1 MWSINSEDASWI
13 PRDST
18 LNYEAY
24 KKWYFDLNKQFNP
37 VKFDPTIWA
46 NYAKKAGMQYVVFT
60 AKHHDGFALFDT
72 KQSEYKVTNAAVPF
86 SSNPKANIVKEVFSA
101 FRNEGFMIG
110 AYFSKPDWHSEY
122 YWWPRYATPD
132 RNNNYDI
139 RLHPQ
144 RWQQFKQFTYNQIN
158 ELMSDYGA
166 VDILWLDGGWV
177 RPKATVNEEVLSWG
191 APIPAW
197 DQDIDM
203 PKIAKMARAKQ
214 PGLIMVD
221 RTVHGEYENYQ
232 TPEQKIPERPLS
244 YPWETCMT
252 MGNAWGYVPNDTY
265 KSTNTLI
272 HLLIDIVAKG
282 GNFLLDVGPKPDGT
296 FPDVVLQR
304 LTEVALWMDIN
315 KEAIYA
321 TEPIAP
327 YKTANVCFTKSKNGN
342 MYALYLVDENSEVPV
357 RIILKS
363 VPKMPKRISLLGV
376 KSVLKWKQVGNGVEI
391 ILPKEVMGLKHALV
405 FKIN

>member
-1 MWSINSEDASWI
+1 
-13 PRDST
+13 
-18 LNYEAY
+18 
-24 KKWYFDLNKQFNP
+24 
-37 VKFDPTIWA
+37 
-46 NYAKKAGMQYVVFT
+46 
-60 AKHHDGFALFDT
+60 
-72 KQSEYKVTNAAVPF
+72 
-86 SSNPKANIVKEVFSA
+86 
-101 FRNEGFMIG
+101 MIG

-144 RWQQFKQFTYNQIN
+144 RWQNFKQYTYNQIE

-166 VDILWLDGGWV
+166 IDILWLDGGWV

-203 PKIAKMARAKQ
+203 PKIARMARDKQ

-232 TPEQKIPERPLS
+232 TPEQKIPEKPLN

-252 MGNAWGYVPNDTY
+252 MGDAWGYVPNDTY
-265 KSTNTLI
+265 KSTNTLV
-272 HLLIDIVAKG
+272 HLLVDIVAKG

-296 FPDVVLQR
+296 FPEVVLQR
-304 LTEVALWMDIN
+304 LTEIGQWMDIN

-327 YKTANVCFTKSKNGN
+327 YKTGNVCFTKSKNGSV
-342 MYALYLVDENSEVPV
+342 YALYLVDEKSVVPV
-357 RIILKS
+357 KIILKS
-363 VPKMPKRISLLGV
+363 PPKAPKRISLLGA
-376 KSVLKWKQVGNGVEI
+376 KTAIKWKKIGNDIEI
-391 ILPKEVMGLKHALV
+391 SLPKEAKDLKNALV
-405 FKIN
+405 FKMD